1 RNAEHRTINDRL
13 RRSFTTLP
21 KGNILL
27 IEDFDDTPAVKD
39 RVLSDPVKI
48 DKEIKSL
55 EKEYSFVDLAEK
67 YPATWNDLK
76 DD

>member
-1 RNAEHRTINDRL
+1 AERSNSI
-13 RRSFTTLP
+13 RRAFTSFLN
-21 KGNILL
+21 GNILL

-67 YPATWNDLK
+67 YPETYYVLT
-76 DD
+76 